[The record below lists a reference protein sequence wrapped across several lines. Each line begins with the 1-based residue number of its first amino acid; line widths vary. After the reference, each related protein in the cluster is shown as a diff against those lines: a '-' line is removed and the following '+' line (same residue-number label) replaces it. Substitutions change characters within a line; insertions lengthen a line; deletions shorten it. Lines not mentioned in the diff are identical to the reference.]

1 MRSTRR
7 DAQAPAVRQDDA
19 IRGPVTEWPP
29 GAPLDDT
36 SMIETPVVLLG
47 PRYPRVY
54 GLLVAAI
61 VTVVILMCA
70 VIALAT
76 EGTATVVAKP
86 APAVRSHF
94 DFSRWLAA
102 SVAAADTG
110 ERLDHFG
117 RR

>member
-7 DAQAPAVRQDDA
+7 EVIAPAFRLDDPSF
-19 IRGPVTEWPP
+19 GPVSEWPP

-76 EGTATVVAKP
+76 EGTVTVVAKP
-86 APAVRSHF
+86 APSVRAHF
-94 DFSRWLAA
+94 NYSRWLAA
-102 SVAAADTG
+102 SVAAADIG
-110 ERLDHFG
+110 ERLDHSG
-117 RR
+117 RQ